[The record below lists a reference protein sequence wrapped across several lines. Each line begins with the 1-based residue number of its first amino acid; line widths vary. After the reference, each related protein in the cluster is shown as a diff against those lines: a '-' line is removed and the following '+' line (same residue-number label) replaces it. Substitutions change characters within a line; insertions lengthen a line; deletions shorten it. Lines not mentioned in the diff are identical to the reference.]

1 MDKSDF
7 IRLIYKLCVRLKKS
21 AKKRQMKL
29 FIKIFLLTI
38 IDFIIIW
45 FWVKKNDPDPSVS
58 IALVIIVPVAIIINL
73 AIALILYFFKKEYAK
88 VFVIN
93 SLVSAFIMYF
103 LFLNG
108 IERHQNLRYESWKFN
123 IKDTIFAIIHSKL
136 DSTFSMTESTNQG
149 STTEF
154 LEGNFRIKGN
164 EYYLTTDSTKY
175 KIQNE
180 YLYGFRNST
189 DSIKLTK
196 IER

>member
-1 MDKSDF
+1 
-7 IRLIYKLCVRLKKS
+7 
-21 AKKRQMKL
+21 MKL
-29 FIKIFLLTI
+29 FIKIFLLAI

-58 IALVIIVPVAIIINL
+58 IALVFIVTFAIIINL
-73 AIALILYFFKKEYAK
+73 VIALILYFFKKEYAK

-123 IKDTIFAIIHSKL
+123 RQDTIFEIIHSKL

-154 LEGNFRIKGN
+154 LEGNFKIKGN

-175 KIQNE
+175 KIRNE
-180 YLYGFRNST
+180 YLYGFRNSK
-189 DSIKLTK
+189 DSIKLIK

>member
-1 MDKSDF
+1 
-7 IRLIYKLCVRLKKS
+7 
-21 AKKRQMKL
+21 MKL
-29 FIKIFLLTI
+29 FTKLFLLTI

-45 FWVKKNDPDPSVS
+45 FWVKEIDPEPSIS
-58 IALVIIVPVAIIINL
+58 IAIVIVVPAVIFINL
-73 AIALILYFFKKEYAK
+73 AIALILYFTKKEYSK

-93 SLVSAFIMYF
+93 SFISAILMYF

-123 IKDTIFAIIHSKL
+123 RKDTIFAIIHSKL
-136 DSTFSMTESTNQG
+136 DNTFSMTESTNQG

-154 LEGNFRIKGN
+154 LEGKFRKNGN
-164 EYYLTTDSTKY
+164 EYYLTTDSTEY
-175 KIQNE
+175 KIRNE
-180 YLYGFRNST
+180 YLFGFRNST